1 MKQGTLITK
10 IIMFIL
16 FAAVAIYIIIYAA
29 QSLIDPFTT
38 AMAYQDRLDDSVK
51 VTGMVVREE
60 QPLSDGAVIMDV
72 LPEEGERVAAG
83 ETVAILYES
92 NDALE
97 HQKQLQTLKQERAQ
111 LQYALN
117 SGSSLSD
124 AAKLE
129 QQIAA
134 SILELRSNISDG
146 DLSTVEANALSLR
159 TLVLQREFAY
169 SASGDSAAALSESI
183 AELDA
188 QIANLETQ
196 VSAVT
201 TSIRAPRSGL
211 FSRVSDGLETV
222 ITPDMLNTMTSDE
235 FRSLSDQAASSDST
249 NVGKLITGNSWYF
262 VTVVDSATAARLR
275 EGRTITV
282 AFSRDY
288 TGEVDMLVER
298 IGEEEADGCIL
309 VLSYDR
315 NLRDVTLLRSQ
326 TVELIFDRYTGIRV
340 AKQALRMVTVTYT
353 DSETGTERQSKVV
366 GVYTIVGAQAEFM
379 PVDIIREGSDYYLVA
394 PAKVSDYFKT
404 ISAAEASRRVLRA
417 GDEVIVTASDLYDG
431 KVVLE

>member
-16 FAAVAIYIIIYAA
+16 FAAVAIYIVVYAA

-60 QPLSDGAVIMDV
+60 QPLSDGAAIMDV

-92 NDALE
+92 SDALE

-129 QQIAA
+129 QQIVA

-235 FRSLSDQAASSDST
+235 FRSLSDQADSSDSA

-262 VTVVDSATAARLR
+262 VTVVDAATAARLR

-394 PAKVSDYFKT
+394 PAKESDYFKT
-404 ISAAEASRRVLRA
+404 ISAAEASRRVLHA